1 MALSAAERDWIRRQG
16 RIARVVADEQRRVR
30 QRPPADDRDV
40 TRALER
46 LRHDRRFDRR
56 RV

>member
-1 MALSAAERDWIRRQG
+1 MALTAAERDWIRRQG